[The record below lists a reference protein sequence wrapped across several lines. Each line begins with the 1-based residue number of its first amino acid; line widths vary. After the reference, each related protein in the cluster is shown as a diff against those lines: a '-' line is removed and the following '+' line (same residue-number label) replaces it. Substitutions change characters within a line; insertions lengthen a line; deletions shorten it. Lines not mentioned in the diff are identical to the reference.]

1 MNAFEVNFRKTTSFI
16 VCDIISKDFKC
27 KIFISCKIVNII
39 IVVPLG
45 NPLLVIPVA
54 FPCVSSPPEG
64 NYTCLV
70 QI

>member
-1 MNAFEVNFRKTTSFI
+1 MLLKSILEKQPHLLYV
-16 VCDIISKDFKC
+16 IISKDFKC
-27 KIFISCKIVNII
+27 SIFISCKIVNII